1 MKDSDDG
8 DTRMIYDQSSDI
20 IMKDENMFEETSTC
34 ETSQTC
40 ASGDVCL
47 EPHDIVCGLAANDS
61 GHLYSMKAS
70 GRSFSSSFFAFHPGQ

>member
-20 IMKDENMFEETSTC
+20 IMKDEKYVRRDLYMRDFSD
-34 ETSQTC
+34 C